1 MGVHDHEAKAAAIG
15 RLTAGIITVSDT
27 RTPATDASGDRIA
40 ARLEA
45 AGHLVGVR
53 ALVPDTP
60 SEIRG
65 AILAAAAANDAV
77 DVIVLTGG
85 TGATR
90 RDTTVDTLRA
100 LPGIELEGFGEL
112 FRIQSFASIGAPAM
126 LSRACAIVF
135 EPAPDRRIPIFALPG
150 SIDAVE
156 TAMAELIEPVL
167 AHLVWQCRR

>member
-1 MGVHDHEAKAAAIG
+1 MGVNDHEAKAAAIG
-15 RLTAGIITVSDT
+15 PLTAGLITVSDT
-27 RTPATDASGDRIA
+27 RTPATDGSGDRIA
-40 ARLEA
+40 ARLET
-45 AGHLVGVR
+45 AGHLVALR

-65 AILAAAAANDAV
+65 AILAAAANDAV

-112 FRIQSFASIGAPAM
+112 FRMQSFASIGAPAM